1 MGHEIKP
8 SAAQVVEDIRLEYG
22 AANNDLI
29 KLMHKSRAGL
39 PFSVY
44 ERLVESGPCTATDWA
59 RILHLSERTLQRYKK
74 SQRRFD
80 AQQSERILQCVMLFS
95 HALEV
100 IRKGRVSDWLH
111 GEVFVLENKAPIDF
125 LDNSFGIK
133 RIESHLTS
141 IEYDLYS

>member
-1 MGHEIKP
+1 MGYEIKP
-8 SAAQVVEDIRLEYG
+8 SAAQVVEDIRQEYG

-44 ERLVESGPCTATDWA
+44 ERLVESGPCTAADWA

-100 IRKGRVSDWLH
+100 FEKETFREWLYA
-111 GEVFVLENKAPIDF
+111 EVKNLGYLKPIDM
-125 LDNSFGIK
+125 LDNSFGID
-133 RIESHLTS
+133 RVDTTLTHIEHG
-141 IEYDLYS
+141 IYA